1 MDARAPRQGVI
12 DPRRSAYDGR
22 RALVSLI
29 ITFAV
34 AAVVFWG
41 FYFFSPRGPDVPTG
55 PAVEQ
60 PIEKSPPPP
69 TRQEGAVQVP
79 AAP

>member
-1 MDARAPRQGVI
+1 MDAKTPRQGVI

-22 RALVSLI
+22 RALISLI

-41 FYFFSPRGPDVPTG
+41 FYFFSPRGPDMPAGPTL
-55 PAVEQ
+55 EQ
-60 PIEKSPPPP
+60 PIDQTPP
-69 TRQEGAVQVP
+69 TARQESSAQIP